1 MHSFPLYSPVPLS
14 LELSSFSTSIMLA
27 LALHL
32 ECSSMG
38 SSALIF
44 QSPALGYLLLSS
56 VERLTPSSIRE
67 DPAPSRGLVN
77 IDRSSPARA
86 ATQVRSAVIRRE
98 DRL

>member
-1 MHSFPLYSPVPLS
+1 MRSFPLYSPVPLP
-14 LELSSFSTSIMLA
+14 LELSFSTAIMLA
-27 LALHL
+27 LTLHL

-44 QSPALGYLLLSS
+44 QSPAHGYFLLSS

-77 IDRSSPARA
+77 ID
-86 ATQVRSAVIRRE
+86 
-98 DRL
+98 